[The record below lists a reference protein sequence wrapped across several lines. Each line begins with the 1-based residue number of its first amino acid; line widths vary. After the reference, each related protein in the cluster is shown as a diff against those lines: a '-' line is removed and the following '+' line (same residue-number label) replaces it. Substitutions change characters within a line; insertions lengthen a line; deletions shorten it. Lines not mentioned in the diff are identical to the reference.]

1 LKNIFFTS
9 NFSSLE
15 TCIQRMDVWNS
26 IIVKRMM
33 HSSFNFLTAFLNC
46 YLVDIAIKA
55 LKVPCDDV
63 NDAAKIYL

>member
-1 LKNIFFTS
+1 
-9 NFSSLE
+9 
-15 TCIQRMDVWNS
+15 MDSS

-33 HSSFNFLTAFLNC
+33 HPSFNFLTAFLNC

-55 LKVPCDDV
+55 LKVPCGDV